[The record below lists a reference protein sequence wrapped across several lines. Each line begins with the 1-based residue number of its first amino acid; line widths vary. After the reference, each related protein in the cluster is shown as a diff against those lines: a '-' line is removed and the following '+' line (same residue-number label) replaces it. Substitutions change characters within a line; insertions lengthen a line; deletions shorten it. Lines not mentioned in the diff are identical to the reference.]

1 MNEPQS
7 APYRH
12 LRGPGALCQP
22 PEIPAPA
29 APWRGPRDR
38 ILSFLY
44 KWEDGSAQGLEAE
57 SFFTGEEKLNE
68 KTRSL
73 GSPFRRARQEAAP
86 STRME
91 RLREVK
97 RLSQATQRVAGPG
110 GRVPDLQGGRKAGS
124 ESDGRGEGGSKTCR
138 AGVKAGPGPAGR
150 GRRRVPDLQGG
161 VKADPGPAGRGE
173 G

>member
-73 GSPFRRARQEAAP
+73 GSPFRRARHEAAP

-97 RLSQATQRVAGPG
+97 RLSQVLINLQQKGTIAKLA
-110 GRVPDLQGGRKAGS
+110 PDWRLFPQHHDASSQKFKMRLVCS
-124 ESDGRGEGGSKTCR
+124 FT
-138 AGVKAGPGPAGR
+138 
-150 GRRRVPDLQGG
+150 
-161 VKADPGPAGRGE
+161 
-173 G
+173 